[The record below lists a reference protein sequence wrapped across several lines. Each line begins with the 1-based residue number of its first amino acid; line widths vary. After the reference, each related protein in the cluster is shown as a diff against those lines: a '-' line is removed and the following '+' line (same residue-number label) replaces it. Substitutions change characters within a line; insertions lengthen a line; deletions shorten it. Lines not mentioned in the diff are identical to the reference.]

1 MIWFSIF
8 SKIFAELINPP
19 PYDPVKVYFNVPN
32 IRRMNLKSQ
41 AILYESPRNSLHI
54 SRCFCPPLAGVG
66 GGHPELVE
74 GLPAGT
80 VENRSL
86 QPHYMLAE
94 KVDIVGTVA

>member
-1 MIWFSIF
+1 M
-8 SKIFAELINPP
+8 NPRATRCTSLVARP
-19 PYDPVKVYFNVPN
+19 PYGALGDRALQPHC
-32 IRRMNLKSQ
+32 S
-41 AILYESPRNSLHI
+41 
-54 SRCFCPPLAGVG
+54 CPPLAGVG

-80 VENRSL
+80 VGNRSL